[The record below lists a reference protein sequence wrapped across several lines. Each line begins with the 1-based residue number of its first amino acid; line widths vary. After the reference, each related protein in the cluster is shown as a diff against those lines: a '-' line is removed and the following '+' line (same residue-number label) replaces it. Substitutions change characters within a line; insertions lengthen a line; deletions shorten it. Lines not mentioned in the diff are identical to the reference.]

1 MKAGFTSK
9 LSPSRHIKPEILTQG
24 LQFLP
29 LRDFDD
35 VTSALNFNTPDCHVV
50 GGCDLYTTKA
60 AGSDKKLYR
69 NIENSLES
77 QYESLLRLSASFSP
91 PQSSAPASLDL
102 SRSSPFGPLSQ
113 ISSRRT
119 FAYLIATL
127 NASHPD
133 YDFSHI
139 LRPTDFRRERSLK
152 AVMNNIDSTMYN
164 LRPSPSASLELPPP
178 PKGASAAPASQAWG
192 PRMWTVIDKEMT
204 LKECSVYCWSPEE
217 SEWDGE
223 EGSIWSV
230 HYLFFNKARKRVA
243 YIYVRGIP
251 IMTHSPRLGFPKRSA
266 SGVSRESGANKR
278 ARYWLGDKAD
288 NATGHP
294 DDDDIERKDDWTV
307 SEEFDL
313 NNDDD
318 DFISDLDV
326 FSDDYDD
333 EADDEDED
341 QDLKAPV
348 RGVSEEVAAEME
360 I

>member
-1 MKAGFTSK
+1 
-9 LSPSRHIKPEILTQG
+9 
-24 LQFLP
+24 
-29 LRDFDD
+29 
-35 VTSALNFNTPDCHVV
+35 
-50 GGCDLYTTKA
+50 
-60 AGSDKKLYR
+60 
-69 NIENSLES
+69 
-77 QYESLLRLSASFSP
+77 
-91 PQSSAPASLDL
+91 
-102 SRSSPFGPLSQ
+102 
-113 ISSRRT
+113 
-119 FAYLIATL
+119 
-127 NASHPD
+127 
-133 YDFSHI
+133 
-139 LRPTDFRRERSLK
+139 
-152 AVMNNIDSTMYN
+152 MYN

-192 PRMWTVIDKEMT
+192 PRMWSVIDKEMT

-223 EGSIWSV
+223 EGAIWSF

-243 YIYVRGIP
+243 YIYVRGVP
-251 IMTHSPRLGFPKRSA
+251 IMTHSPRLGFAKRGS

-288 NATGHP
+288 TATGQP
-294 DDDDIERKDDWTV
+294 DDDDIERKDWTV